1 MTYVKRGA
9 QLLLV
14 DDDKVPKY
22 ADQGFAVFE
31 LPGAKVGED
40 PPEPPEPSEEEK
52 TAAAAEKEQ
61 KKAAAAAK
69 KAAAAAEKSAGDPDV
84 KDSD

>member
-22 ADQGFAVFE
+22 TDQGFEVFE
-31 LPGAKVGED
+31 LKAKAAGSTPLEL
-40 PPEPPEPSEEEK
+40 SEEER
-52 TAAAAEKEQ
+52 AALAAEKEQ
-61 KKAAAAAK
+61 KKTAAAAK
-69 KAAAAAEKSAGDPDV
+69 RAAAKSAGDPDA
-84 KDSD
+84 KDGE